1 MNILDIIILIC
12 MAAALIEGLVKG
24 FISQAISVIS
34 LLVGIW
40 ASSRFAGMVCEWLSQ
55 YISGSEQTL
64 HIVAFA
70 IIFIVVILIL
80 GLVGK
85 MLEKI
90 ISFVM
95 LGWLNRLLGTA
106 LALVK
111 CMLILALLATAFNAI
126 NEALH
131 LVNPETLAES
141 KFYPTIKGF
150 ADIVF
155 PYLKSLLIA

>member
-1 MNILDIIILIC
+1 MNILDIIIIIS
-12 MAAALIEGLVKG
+12 MAAALIEGLAKG

-40 ASSRFAGMVCEWLSQ
+40 ASSRFAGMVCEWLAQ
-55 YISGSEQTL
+55 HVSGSEQTL

-70 IIFIVVILIL
+70 LIFIVVSIALSLI
-80 GLVGK
+80 GK

-90 ISFVM
+90 INFVM
-95 LGWLNRLLGTA
+95 LGWINRLLGA
-106 LALVK
+106 VLALVK

-131 LVNPETLAES
+131 LVKPEIFTES
-141 KFYPTIKGF
+141 QLYQMLKAF
-150 ADIVF
+150 AATVF
-155 PYLKSLLIA
+155 PYLKSLLTA

>member
-12 MAAALIEGLVKG
+12 MTAALIEGLVKG

-95 LGWLNRLLGTA
+95 LGWLNRLLGAA

-111 CMLILALLATAFNAI
+111 CMLILALLATAFNAM

-131 LVNPETLAES
+131 LVNPDTFAES
-141 KFYPTIKGF
+141 QLYPTVRNF

-155 PYLKSLLIA
+155 PYLKTLLIA

>member
-1 MNILDIIILIC
+1 
-12 MAAALIEGLVKG
+12 
-24 FISQAISVIS
+24 
-34 LLVGIW
+34 
-40 ASSRFAGMVCEWLSQ
+40 
-55 YISGSEQTL
+55 
-64 HIVAFA
+64 
-70 IIFIVVILIL
+70 
-80 GLVGK
+80 
-85 MLEKI
+85 
-90 ISFVM
+90 M
-95 LGWLNRLLGTA
+95 LGWLNRLLGAA

-155 PYLKSLLIA
+155 PYLKSLF